1 MKLLKT
7 VTVCDECQ
15 MPYHKAFWEPMWLVK
30 LATKELHPE
39 WHEMALNPETTPLAI
54 EWRTWE
60 QERII
65 KLLEPLAQ
73 HSELCESGCYPEDC
87 SAFAYQYAIGLIK
100 GEQK

>member
-30 LATKELHPE
+30 LATKELHLE

-60 QERII
+60 RERII
-65 KLLEPLAQ
+65 KLLEEVLKFD
-73 HSELCESGCYPEDC
+73 SEQEKRNL
-87 SAFAYQYAIGLIK
+87 FALIK
-100 GEQK
+100 GDQK